1 MKNLLCIAI
10 ILTGLT
16 NCSDKQVSAKNMS
29 HDNALIGTWKMVY
42 AETKEKDSVQVK
54 DLSDT
59 KFIKIITPTHF
70 VFFNQDKHS
79 TDNFYAGAGTY
90 ELKGN
95 NYVETLN
102 FTAVEGL
109 RNHQFPF
116 LIQIK
121 QDTLIQS
128 GIEEVKVA
136 GIKREILEKY
146 VKINS
151 SFQL

>member
-1 MKNLLCIAI
+1 MNRFLCAVI

-16 NCSDKQVSAKNMS
+16 NCSDKKASTKNIP

-42 AETKEKDSVQVK
+42 AQTKDKDSVQVK

-70 VFFNQDKHS
+70 VFFNQDKYS

-90 ELKGN
+90 ELNGN

-102 FTAVEGL
+102 YTAVEEL

-136 GIKREILEKY
+136 GIKREIIENY

-151 SFQL
+151 SVQL